1 MEIIKCLAEYIEE
14 ELEDAEK
21 YAKAAKHHKGTD
33 RELSQT
39 FEDLARQELSHSD
52 KLHAQAVRLINAK
65 KTAGATVP
73 ASMEIIWSWE
83 HGKMI
88 EKTAH
93 VHRLLDMLKG

>member
-21 YAKAAKHHKGTD
+21 YAKAALHQKGTD
-33 RELSQT
+33 RDLCQT
-39 FEDLARQELSHSD
+39 FEELSRQELSHSD

-65 KTAGATVP
+65 KSSGVTVP
-73 ASMEIIWSWE
+73 ASMEAIWSWE
-83 HGKMI
+83 HSKMI

-93 VHRLLDMLKG
+93 VHLLLDMLKG

>member
-14 ELEDAEK
+14 ELHDAEK
-21 YAKAAKHHKGTD
+21 YAKAALHQKGTD
-33 RELSQT
+33 RDLCQT

-65 KTAGATVP
+65 KAAGVTAP
-73 ASMEIIWSWE
+73 ASMEIIYNWE

-88 EKTAH
+88 DKTAH

>member
-21 YAKAAKHHKGTD
+21 YAKAALHHKDTD
-33 RELSQT
+33 RELRQT

-65 KTAGATVP
+65 KSSGVTVP
-73 ASMEIIWSWE
+73 ASMEIVWKWE
-83 HGKMI
+83 HEKMI

>member
-21 YAKAAKHHKGTD
+21 YAKAALHQTGTD
-33 RELSQT
+33 RDLCQAFEELS
-39 FEDLARQELSHSD
+39 RQELSHSD

-65 KTAGATVP
+65 KSAGIAAP
-73 ASMEIIWSWE
+73 ASMEAIWKWE
-83 HGKMI
+83 HEKMI

>member
-1 MEIIKCLAEYIEE
+1 MEIIKYLAENIEE

-21 YAKAAKHHKGTD
+21 YAKAALHQKGTD
-33 RELSQT
+33 RDLCQT
-39 FEDLARQELSHSD
+39 FEELARQELSHSD

-65 KTAGATVP
+65 KAAGITAP
-73 ASMEIIWSWE
+73 AYMEAIWNWE
-83 HGKMI
+83 HSKMI

>member
-21 YAKAAKHHKGTD
+21 YAKAALHHKDTD
-33 RELSQT
+33 RELRQT

-65 KTAGATVP
+65 KAAGITAP
-73 ASMEIIWSWE
+73 ASMEAIWSWE

-88 EKTAH
+88 DKTAH

>member
-14 ELEDAEK
+14 ELDDAEK
-21 YAKAAKHHKGTD
+21 YAKAALHHKDTD
-33 RELSQT
+33 RELRQT
-39 FEDLARQELSHSD
+39 FEDLSRQELSHSD

-65 KTAGATVP
+65 KSAGVTVP
-73 ASMEIIWSWE
+73 ASMEIVWKWE
-83 HGKMI
+83 HEKMI